1 MSSPYDPNQPIESLY
16 KQIDSAVAF
25 AASTN
30 NDYTAKH
37 MVNVAYDILFQTG
50 IHTDDCKLQ
59 RKNPDNDKT
68 WPNFKQFFTT
78 VRQYLRQSKTTTGL
92 AGYHALP
99 YDVVDI
105 AYMLNTI
112 TTTMKSNQST
122 ITQMTIHNH
131 HLTSRL
137 NLDLFGLGIATD
149 NITVFQTQLNT
160 LACNGI
166 GGGGRVDNITVLQTQ
181 LNTLTCNCIGGGG
194 GRVIDTGSAGG
205 TSNTVTSGD
214 CTLTN
219 IPEMIKERHRFDF
232 NVEPRRKVF
241 HNKNYCH
248 THGYH
253 VADCHILCIY
263 KNLAKG
269 YNTTATRANITGG
282 CTRCTSVCL

>member
-112 TTTMKSNQST
+112 TTTMESNQST

-149 NITVFQTQLNT
+149 NITV
-160 LACNGI
+160 
-166 GGGGRVDNITVLQTQ
+166 LQTQ

-194 GRVIDTGSAGG
+194 GRVIGTGSAGG

-253 VADCHILCIY
+253 VADCHILYIY
-263 KNLAKG
+263 KNLAKWH
-269 YNTTATRANITGG
+269 NTTATRANITGG